1 MTASTRTF
9 RRSKRPC
16 RNTARLSARSCI
28 PRWTTLFTTTPA
40 RATTPK
46 RQKPRGARRWR
57 GSGNTWRREIHDVR
71 QEEGRNM
78 AAASGGCGLIACS
91 HLSCSAGATRNAVD
105 FGRRDFLIDALAAT
119 AGLTGLG
126 GCAAPLM
133 SDTPSPQERA
143 QVIVTNSRIAT
154 LNPRAPAADAL
165 AIRGGSI
172 VAVGSAAEIGRLR
185 GPGTQVIDAGG
196 RTGHSGLE

>member
-1 MTASTRTF
+1 MPASTRTS

-16 RNTARLSARSCI
+16 RNAARLSARSSI
-28 PRWTTLFTTTPA
+28 RRWITLFTTTPA

-46 RQKPRGARRWR
+46 RQKPRGRKRWR
-57 GSGNTWRREIHDVR
+57 GCGNSWRREIQDVR

-78 AAASGGCGLIACS
+78 GAASGGCGLIACS
-91 HLSCSAGATRNAVD
+91 HLSCSPGATRNAVD

-133 SDTPSPQERA
+133 SETPSARERA
-143 QVIVTNSRIAT
+143 EVIVTNGRIAT
-154 LNPRAPAADAL
+154 LNPRAPAAGAG
-165 AIRGGSI
+165 AVRGGNI
-172 VAVGSAAEIGRLR
+172 VGVGAPAQIQRRR
-185 GPGTQVIDAGG
+185 GPGRQ
-196 RTGHSGLE
+196 

>member
-16 RNTARLSARSCI
+16 RSTARLSARSCI

-46 RQKPRGARRWR
+46 RQRPRGARRSL
-57 GSGNTWRREIHDVR
+57 GSENTWRREIHDVR

-91 HLSCSAGATRNAVD
+91 HLSCSPGATRNAVD

-119 AGLTGLG
+119 AGLI
-126 GCAAPLM
+126 GCAAPFM
-133 SDTPSPQERA
+133 PETSSVQEKA
-143 QVIVTNSRIAT
+143 EVIVTN
-154 LNPRAPAADAL
+154 
-165 AIRGGSI
+165 G
-172 VAVGSAAEIGRLR
+172 
-185 GPGTQVIDAGG
+185 
-196 RTGHSGLE
+196 

>member
-1 MTASTRTF
+1 MIGSTRTS

-16 RNTARLSARSCI
+16 RNTARPSVRSCI
-28 PRWTTLFTTTPA
+28 PRWITLFTTTPA

-46 RQKPRGARRWR
+46 RQEPRGARRSR
-57 GSGNTWRREIHDVR
+57 GSENTWRREIHDVR

-78 AAASGGCGLIACS
+78 AASGGCGLIECS
-91 HLSCSAGATRNAVD
+91 HLSCSPGATRNAVD

-133 SDTPSPQERA
+133 SVTPRVQGNAE
-143 QVIVTNSRIAT
+143 VVVTNGRIAT
-154 LNPRAPAADAL
+154 LNPRAPAAGAG
-165 AIRGGSI
+165 AVRGGNI
-172 VAVGSAAEIGRLR
+172 VGVGAPAQIQRRR
-185 GPGTQVIDAGG
+185 GPGRQ
-196 RTGHSGLE
+196 